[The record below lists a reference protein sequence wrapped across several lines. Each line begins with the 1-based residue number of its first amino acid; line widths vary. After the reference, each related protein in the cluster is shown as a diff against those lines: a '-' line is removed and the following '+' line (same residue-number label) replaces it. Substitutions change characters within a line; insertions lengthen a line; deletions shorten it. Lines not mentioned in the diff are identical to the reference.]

1 MPSPRSTI
9 YLKFMYFKFFEPIV
23 DPRSSIL
30 VFQWTSKF
38 RSCTLPKSFAVIQK
52 SRTWFLCLITESY
65 PCFFRRVSQPP
76 IALGCE
82 ETIRF
87 LNTIRTFAISV
98 LPQMISVK
106 CMTAMHTGR
115 RCPFKVQSGNSSIS
129 SENLF
134 KPSQRKSWYG
144 TILANIC
151 RLVGVEVV
159 ENSKVYSDHVC
170 MQSLRPKNPESRIT
184 VWAH

>member
-1 MPSPRSTI
+1 MTSPRSTI
-9 YLKFMYFKFFEPIV
+9 YLKFMYFTFFEPIV

-65 PCFFRRVSQPP
+65 LCFFRRVSQPP

-98 LPQMISVK
+98 LQQMISVK
-106 CMTAMHTGR
+106 CTTAMHTG
-115 RCPFKVQSGNSSIS
+115 QSGNSSIS

>member
-1 MPSPRSTI
+1 MHFTEIICCNTEIRNVISVFDNR
-9 YLKFMYFKFFEPIV
+9 IV
-23 DPRSSIL
+23 S
-30 VFQWTSKF
+30 
-38 RSCTLPKSFAVIQK
+38 A
-52 SRTWFLCLITESY
+52 FLL
-65 PCFFRRVSQPP
+65 RRVSQPP

-82 ETIRF
+82 DTIRF
-87 LNTIRTFAISV
+87 LNKIRTFSISV
-98 LPQMISVK
+98 LQQIISVK
-106 CMTAMHTGR
+106 CTTAMHTGR

-184 VWAH
+184 V